1 MVQIKII
8 DIAVS
13 QGYFISNHIKNRKF
27 VSEKVQG
34 NIAVEEAADRGGKRI
49 INRYNWQ
56 NTIMLSLDAIQ
67 ELFYKTNLSGADMDM
82 IVLSSQLPE
91 YVAPATSVKIHNVI
105 GGKKECICYDVNS
118 NGCGMTLA
126 FDQISKYMS
135 ASPHIKRALLVGCDY
150 MNVEKNNLGDAACAV
165 ILEKTEEACGVYDAV
180 SLIRTEDNDSYQF
193 PYCGFSNLFMVR
205 EGSKFRFSIT
215 RKNSDVTGNVEE
227 SIATILNRN
236 SLTMDEIGMYCF
248 SQGNKEGLDFI
259 RERLKLEKA
268 RSPYI
273 GDIYGDTGTS
283 APFIALYEAWEKHLI
298 KRGDYFLICA
308 FGNGAQNITM
318 LCKF

>member
-27 VSEKVQG
+27 VSEKMQG
-34 NIAVEEAADRGGKRI
+34 NIAVEETADRGGQRI

-67 ELFYKTNLSGADMDM
+67 ELFYKTDLSGADMDM

-91 YVAPATSVKIHNVI
+91 YVAPATSVKIHSVI

-126 FDQISKYMS
+126 FDQISKYML
-135 ASPHIKRALLVGCDY
+135 ASPYIKRALLVGCDY

-165 ILEKTEEACGVYDAV
+165 ILEKTEETCGVCDTV
-180 SLIRTEDNDSYQF
+180 SFIRTEDNDSYQF
-193 PYCGFSNLFMVR
+193 PYCGFSNFFMIKD
-205 EGSKFRFSIT
+205 GNDLKFSRAGK
-215 RKNSDVTGNVEE
+215 RSDITGNVEE
-227 SIATILNRN
+227 SIVTILNRN
-236 SLTMDEIGMYCF
+236 NLAADQIGMYCF
-248 SQGNKEGLDFI
+248 SQGNKDGLDSI
-259 RERLKLEKA
+259 REKLKLEKA

-283 APFIALYEAWEKHLI
+283 APFIALYEAWEKQLI

-308 FGNGAQNITM
+308 FGSGAQNITM